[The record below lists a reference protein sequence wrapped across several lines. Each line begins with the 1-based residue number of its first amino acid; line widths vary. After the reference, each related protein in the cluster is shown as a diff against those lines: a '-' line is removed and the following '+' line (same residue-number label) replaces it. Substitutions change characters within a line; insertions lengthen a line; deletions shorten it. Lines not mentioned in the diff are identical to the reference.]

1 MHCVLAS
8 PLEVPRV
15 GGSSERESKKSCLC
29 NHLPELCEQPRLE
42 NRACSFG
49 PRTIGWYTYT
59 GETTNSERIIEFR
72 TKFWILV
79 MILVDRKADEPET
92 RVIPDSVTHPHTA
105 HDTGGLERYANIGLP
120 KNYTRRTPRP

>member
-59 GETTNSERIIEFR
+59 GETTNSERIIQFR

-92 RVIPDSVTHPHTA
+92 RVIPESVTHAHTMLTMPVA
-105 HDTGGLERYANIGLP
+105 WYVTIGLP
-120 KNYTRRTPRP
+120 KNYTQRTPRP

>member
-15 GGSSERESKKSCLC
+15 GGSSERESQKSCLC

-59 GETTNSERIIEFR
+59 GETTNSERNTIQDEILDSGHDSGRPEGGR
-72 TKFWILV
+72 TRDPSHSGI
-79 MILVDRKADEPET
+79 R
-92 RVIPDSVTHPHTA
+92 HPRPYNA
-105 HDTGGLERYANIGLP
+105 HDAGGLVRHYRS
-120 KNYTRRTPRP
+120 T